1 MGSKSLSIGVHYE
14 PSGVD
19 PHIGSAELA
28 LQMTNA
34 VFDTMVHRLP
44 DGTYLP
50 GLAEHFDVSP
60 DGCVYTFQLRRDV
73 QFHDGTRFNASAVA
87 YSLKRAHD
95 PRNKSQ
101 LAGSMLGP
109 YRGSRVIDEFTLQV
123 ELAAPYAMFLDALSQ
138 GWLAPVSPRA
148 VEKLGP
154 AFSRRPVGTGPFVFD
169 RWVPGDRIVL
179 KRNDAYRWGPPTVAN
194 DGPARIVEIVFV
206 FLPDENK
213 RSAALESGAVD
224 AVFCLPPA
232 TATRLRHDERFI
244 VETVPI
250 RGVPVSLMMNT
261 ARAPTNDLRVR
272 QAINFAIDQ
281 DALVN
286 TVFGGQFARAYG
298 PVSQFTL
305 GYSESVEDRYPC
317 DLDAAR
323 RLLNEAGWDSANREG
338 VRTKC
343 GERLRLRFHALPVN
357 SYPEFGAIISEQ
369 LGKVGVE
376 VEVVVLPPLDW
387 IRAGKHG
394 EHHLIPQGKYGSSS
408 QLMGFVYHSRYSS
421 EDGYGW
427 SKRTA
432 SHHPGFDELLE
443 RGERTFDVEKFVP
456 LYSEAQ
462 EIVMDEALI
471 APLHCNTNIFATRAG
486 VRGIAFDAIGA
497 YPLFHDADT
506 NAVSDEGLLSD
517 EDVATCASKT
527 TDS

>member
-1 MGSKSLSIGVHYE
+1 MASKSLSIGVHYE

-34 VFDTMVHRLP
+34 VFDTLVHRLP
-44 DGTYLP
+44 DGSYLP
-50 GLAEHFDVSP
+50 GLAEHFDISP

-73 QFHDGTRFNASAVA
+73 QFHDGTLFDALAVA
-87 YSLKRAHD
+87 YSLQRAHD

-109 YRGSRVIDEFTLQV
+109 YRGSRVIDEFTVRV
-123 ELAAPYAMFLDALSQ
+123 ELEAPYAMLLDALSQ
-138 GWLAPVSPRA
+138 GWLAPVSPNA
-148 VEKLGP
+148 VQTLGST
-154 AFSRRPVGTGPFVFD
+154 FSRRPVGTGPFVFD
-169 RWVPGDRIVL
+169 RWLPGDRIVL
-179 KRNDAYRWGPPTVAN
+179 KRNDAYRWGPPVVAN
-194 DGPARIVEIVFV
+194 DGPARLGEIVFV
-206 FLPDENK
+206 FLPDADK

-224 AVFCLPPA
+224 VVFCLPPA
-232 TATRLRHDERFI
+232 TAARLRHDERFSI
-244 VETVPI
+244 ETVPI
-250 RGVPVSLMMNT
+250 RGVPVCLMMNT
-261 ARAPTNDLRVR
+261 ARAPTDDLRVR
-272 QAINFAIDQ
+272 QAINLAIDQ

-286 TVFGGQFARAYG
+286 TIFGGEFARAYG

-305 GYSESVEDRYPC
+305 GYSEWVEDRYPW
-317 DLDAAR
+317 DPDAAR
-323 RLLNEAGWDSANREG
+323 RLLNEAGWDSASRDG

-343 GERLRLRFHALPVN
+343 GERLRLRFYALPVN

-369 LGKVGVE
+369 LRRVGIE

-432 SHHPGFDELLE
+432 SHHPGFDKLLE
-443 RGERTFDVEKFVP
+443 RGERAFDVEEFVP

-471 APLHCNTNIFATRAG
+471 APLHCNTNIVATRAG

-506 NAVSDEGLLSD
+506 NTVSDEGNLS
-517 EDVATCASKT
+517 EADVASRKNT
-527 TDS
+527 TTGP

>member
-1 MGSKSLSIGVHYE
+1 MDSKSLSIGVHYE

-34 VFDTMVHRLP
+34 VFDTLVHRLP
-44 DGTYLP
+44 DGAYLP
-50 GLAEHFDVSP
+50 GLAEHFDISP
-60 DGCVYTFQLRRDV
+60 DGCLYTFQLRRDV
-73 QFHDGTRFNASAVA
+73 QFHDGTPFNALAVA

-109 YRGSRVIDEFTLQV
+109 YRRSRMIDEFTLQV
-123 ELAAPYAMFLDALSQ
+123 ELAAPHAMFLDALSQ

-148 VEKLGP
+148 VETLGP
-154 AFSRRPVGTGPFVFD
+154 AFSRRPVGTGPFVFEQ
-169 RWVPGDRIVL
+169 WVSGDHIVL

-194 DGPARIVEIVFV
+194 DGPARIGEIVFV
-206 FLPDENK
+206 FLPDEDK

-232 TATRLRHDERFI
+232 TATRLRNDERFI
-244 VETVPI
+244 IQTVPI
-250 RGVPVSLMMNT
+250 RGVPVCLMMNM

-286 TVFGGQFARAYG
+286 TTFKGQFARAYG

-305 GYSESVEDRYPC
+305 GYSESVEGRYPC
-317 DLDAAR
+317 DPDAAR
-323 RLLNEAGWDSANREG
+323 RLLDEAGWDSAGRDG
-338 VRTKC
+338 IRTKC
-343 GERLRLRFHALPVN
+343 GERLRLRFYALPVN
-357 SYPEFGAIISEQ
+357 SYPEFGAIVSEQ
-369 LGKVGVE
+369 LRKVGVE
-376 VEVVVLPPLDW
+376 VEVVVLPPLEW
-387 IRAGKHG
+387 IRAGKQG

-427 SKRTA
+427 SKRTE

-443 RGERTFDVEKFVP
+443 RGERTLDVGEFVP

-471 APLHCNTNIFATRAG
+471 APLHCNTNIVATRAG

-506 NAVSDEGLLSD
+506 NAVSDEGTFSGK
-517 EDVATCASKT
+517 DVATCDRKSAGS
-527 TDS
+527 